1 MELFV
6 SDLDGTLLNKA
17 SEVSENSRTIINE
30 LIEKVGG
37 N

>member
-17 SEVSENSRTIINE
+17 SEVEPVFKPVQP
-30 LIEKVGG
+30 L
-37 N
+37 